1 MKRFKISRYS
11 SSTGPGGAL
20 NTAFM
25 VSKAWCAFFL
35 LAILMFSSCKK
46 DKEAGERKNECG
58 LVVDPK
64 GKLNFDAAE
73 GVYNYRTSGGGQI
86 LIKLNAHIKIMHES
100 YPGFKMEFWG
110 LVSQSGPTGILS
122 GNHENLNGKHIKDRH
137 GSRRTIIFP
146 DGAKMTIVT
155 AGEYEQILSV
165 SIYEAGEAHRIAGP
179 CNTVLLSTTD
189 AAEAKKLDDA
199 EADGEAGSIELTPTG
214 LIWWN
219 DYTEPTPGNRTE
231 QKVKLGEI
239 LRSRPDL
246 VNDYYDDP
254 RLGHT

>member
-1 MKRFKISRYS
+1 MTRFKISPYS
-11 SSTGPGGAL
+11 RSTGSRRAL
-20 NTAFM
+20 STTLM
-25 VSKAWCAFFL
+25 MSKTWCGFFL
-35 LAILMFSSCKK
+35 LMILLFSSCKK
-46 DKEAGERKNECG
+46 DKEAAERKNECG

-86 LIKLNAHIKIMHES
+86 LIKLNAHIKIFHES
-100 YPGFKMEFWG
+100 YPTFKLEFWG
-110 LVSQSGPTGILS
+110 LVSQSGQTGILS

-137 GSRRTIIFP
+137 GVRRTIIFP

-179 CNTVLLSTTD
+179 CNTVTISTTN
-189 AAEAKKLDDA
+189 AAEAKKMDDE

-214 LIWWN
+214 LIFWN
-219 DYTEPTPGNRTE
+219 NYTEPTPGNRTE
-231 QKVKLGEI
+231 QKVKLAEI
-239 LRSRPDL
+239 LRDRPDL

>member
-1 MKRFKISRYS
+1 MKRFKTSRHS
-11 SSTGPGGAL
+11 PDNGVTGTL
-20 NTAFM
+20 NLVFRMGKTSAM
-25 VSKAWCAFFL
+25 LFL
-35 LAILMFSSCKK
+35 LVILLFSACKK
-46 DKEAGERKNECG
+46 DKEDEQQRNECG

-64 GKLNFDAAE
+64 GKLQFDAAE

-86 LIKLNAHIKIMHES
+86 LIKLNAHIKIFHES
-100 YPGFKMEFWG
+100 YPNFKMEFWG
-110 LVSQSGPTGILS
+110 LVSQSGPTGVLS
-122 GNHENLNGKHIKDRH
+122 ANHENLNGKHIKDRH
-137 GSRRTIIFP
+137 GVRRTLIFP

-179 CNTVLLSTTD
+179 CNTVTISTTD
-189 AAEAKKLDDA
+189 AAEAKKMDDE

-219 DYTEPTPGNRTE
+219 NYTEPTPGNRTDN
-231 QKVKLGEI
+231 KVKLGEI